1 MTLSKA
7 EDGFRALKSEC
18 GLRPN
23 HHQLEH
29 RVDAHI
35 FISILA
41 YQLQRFILYQLEQQG
56 DHRSWSTLRRV
67 LQTHT
72 YSTIVIPTNTGVTYR
87 IRKPGIPE
95 ECQRH
100 IYNLLG
106 VQLNKLPKT
115 KIVIPKKSSTL

>member
-1 MTLSKA
+1 MWSTPQPS
-7 EDGFRALKSEC
+7 ST
-18 GLRPN
+18 
-23 HHQLEH
+23 EH

-41 YQLQRFILYQLEQQG
+41 YQLQRFILYQLELNG
-56 DHRSWSTLRRV
+56 DHRNWSTVRRV

-72 YSTIVIPTNTGVTYR
+72 YSTMVVPTKKGTTYR

-100 IYNLLG
+100 IYNQLG
-106 VQLNKLPKT
+106 VQLGQLPKS
-115 KIVIPKKSSTL
+115 KIVIKKKSSTL